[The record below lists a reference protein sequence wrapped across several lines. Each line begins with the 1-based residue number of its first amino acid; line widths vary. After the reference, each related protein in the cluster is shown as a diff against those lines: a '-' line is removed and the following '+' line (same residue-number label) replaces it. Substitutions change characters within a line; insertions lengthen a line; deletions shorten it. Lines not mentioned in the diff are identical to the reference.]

1 MIILVA
7 SQAGVCSDITSGA
20 CLSRGVSFSLL
31 CHTSCSI
38 KSSHVLI
45 NLTSCASEE
54 CRLSARG
61 YVELI
66 ALSLFTVVARLP
78 EEVNNAQVKH
88 ASSLASFLSLTTN
101 TRTASV
107 RGCLVAVVHTAI
119 LFETSHNHHPP
130 QAQTNTNMFSRSDNN
145 LPEDV
150 SFPAD
155 LTQLGLKR
163 DLRGRYVQIDDEDE
177 FDYYEHYTTKAT
189 NDKRYEAVHEAIR
202 HDVYGMLGKMG
213 VKLIYTHDKDV
224 SVTTKIPE
232 EKPKIKMLHGGL
244 ETVSNEFYVIIGD
257 SRRELGIIS
266 RMTTSIAGG
275 PREGTVL
282 GVARALQTHGEWD
295 GPPTMLVL
303 NPGELLYSYESKS
316 CMTQDTWNT
325 RKLPH
330 AFAEQFAVKDAN
342 KVPGHTTP
350 QEHVKTVLD
359 DILPQLVKAQHKSL
373 HIIAIGDGGE
383 SVLKYLDEK
392 LTDDPN
398 AKIAKLALVSL
409 ALVNSSHDGEE
420 LQIPQLKKF
429 MAKHGR
435 AWVSSAEPKNKIL
448 GKVAPEFRQ
457 YTQDQDDD
465 GNASSD
471 TESSV
476 MSGVFAKRP
485 IGRARA
491 VSSLSEGLK
500 EQKRT
505 SGPHND
511 ITRIRE
517 SVFYSSMVS
526 EDGSATS
533 SELGIKLPP
542 LISDRYPSMSVPGL
556 TMKEYRKA
564 CDGGPEQKRR
574 VSATM
579 HDTTLANPYQ
589 YRISMPSKPIPI
601 PNPTN
606 SVAYH
611 NARAREI
618 RKFSDAKKALDGKK
632 AAEDKKAADDKA
644 ARKAKRAAEV
654 KAARDAKARRQELED
669 ELIEAEREMNDMA
682 IATGQR
688 AHFRNLSGDDFVPQ
702 VLYQSNDDFVYPSY
716 AHEAAALADATT
728 PPPQAYDYYGKPCVC
743 TTVSAGLEDVTEQLF
758 PAVRQDV
765 LEFAFEQ
772 QRRKQFKW
780 RMRELRERDL
790 KESVASMGLQESVDE
805 A

>member
-1 MIILVA
+1 
-7 SQAGVCSDITSGA
+7 
-20 CLSRGVSFSLL
+20 
-31 CHTSCSI
+31 
-38 KSSHVLI
+38 
-45 NLTSCASEE
+45 
-54 CRLSARG
+54 
-61 YVELI
+61 
-66 ALSLFTVVARLP
+66 
-78 EEVNNAQVKH
+78 
-88 ASSLASFLSLTTN
+88 
-101 TRTASV
+101 
-107 RGCLVAVVHTAI
+107 
-119 LFETSHNHHPP
+119 
-130 QAQTNTNMFSRSDNN
+130 MFSRTDTN

-163 DLRGRYVQIDDEDE
+163 DLRGRYVQIDNEDE

-189 NDKRYEAVHEAIR
+189 NDKRHEAVHEAIR
-202 HDVYGMLGKMG
+202 RDVYGLLGKMG
-213 VKLIYTHDKDV
+213 IKLIYAHDKDV
-224 SVTTKIPE
+224 SVASEIPE
-232 EKPKIKMLHGGL
+232 EKPKIKMLHGGF
-244 ETVSNEFYVIIGD
+244 EAGTNEVYVIIGD

-266 RMTTSIAGG
+266 RLTTSTAGG

-282 GVARALQTHGEWD
+282 GVARALQTHGGLD
-295 GPPTMLVL
+295 YFPAMLVL

-316 CMTQDTWNT
+316 CMTQDIWNT
-325 RKLPH
+325 RKRPH
-330 AFAEQFAVKDAN
+330 AFSEQFAVNEAN
-342 KVPGHTTP
+342 KIPGHATP

-359 DILPQLVKAQHKSL
+359 DILPQLIGQQHKSV

-398 AKIAKLALVSL
+398 AKIAKLALVSI
-409 ALVNSSHDGEE
+409 ALVNSNHEDEKIQS
-420 LQIPQLKKF
+420 PQLKKF

-435 AWVSSAEPKNKIL
+435 AWESSAEPKNKVL
-448 GKVAPEFRQ
+448 GKVAQEYRQ
-457 YTQDQDDD
+457 YTQDEDDD
-465 GNASSD
+465 NASSD

-505 SGPHND
+505 GGLHND

-517 SVFYSSMVS
+517 DAFYSSTVS
-526 EDGSATS
+526 EDGSTTS

-579 HDTTLANPYQ
+579 HDTTLANPNQ

-606 SVAYH
+606 SVAYK

-618 RKFSDAKKALDGKK
+618 RKFSDAKKALDDKK
-632 AAEDKKAADDKA
+632 AAEDKKAADDKV

-654 KAARDAKARRQELED
+654 KAARAAKAAAEARKQELED
-669 ELIEAEREMNDMA
+669 ELIEAERAMNDMA

-688 AHFRNLSGDDFVPQ
+688 ATFANLSGDDFVPQ
-702 VLYQSNDDFVYPSY
+702 VAYQSDDNFVYPSY
-716 AHEAAALADATT
+716 ADEAAAMTAAW
-728 PPPQAYDYYGKPCVC
+728 DYYGKPRVC
-743 TTVSAGLEDVTEQLF
+743 TTVSAGLEDVTEQVF

-765 LEFAFEQ
+765 LDFVFEQ

-780 RMRELRERDL
+780 TMQELRERDL
-790 KESVASMGLQESVDE
+790 RESVASMGLQESVDE